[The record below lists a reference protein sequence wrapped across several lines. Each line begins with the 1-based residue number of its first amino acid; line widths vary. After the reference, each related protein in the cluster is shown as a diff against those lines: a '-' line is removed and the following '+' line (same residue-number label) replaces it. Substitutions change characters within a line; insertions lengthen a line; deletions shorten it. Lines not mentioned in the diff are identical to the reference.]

1 MMSGG
6 FEANPEAIGALTTAF
21 AEAQQQTDKVK
32 AALEKPQAEQKD
44 FGRSWQDPLG
54 RDFVESMGAIA
65 ADLANLSKL
74 FADVQAQLGQMS
86 DVMVAGETTQ
96 VGTFQEIGS
105 DGGSGGGS
113 GSESSSASS
122 GDSGS
127 DSDSDSG
134 SDSTSGGS

>member
-1 MMSGG
+1 MSGG

-21 AEAQQQTDKVK
+21 AEAQQQTDQVK

-54 RDFVESMGAIA
+54 RDFVDSMGAIA

-86 DVMVAGETTQ
+86 NMMVAGETTQ
-96 VGTFQEIGS
+96 VGVFQEIGS
-105 DGGSGGGS
+105 DSG
-113 GSESSSASS
+113 
-122 GDSGS
+122 
-127 DSDSDSG
+127 SDSG
-134 SDSTSGGS
+134 SDGGSTSGGI

>member
-32 AALEKPQAEQKD
+32 AALEKPQAEEKD

-74 FADVQAQLGQMS
+74 FADVQVQLGQMS
-86 DVMVAGETTQ
+86 EVMVAGETTQ
-96 VGTFQEIGS
+96 VGTFEEIGSGGSS
-105 DGGSGGGS
+105 DGGSGGD
-113 GSESSSASS
+113 SS
-122 GDSGS
+122 G

-134 SDSTSGGS
+134 SGSTSGGV